1 MTLVLLDTNTYL
13 RLAKRIRPLLGVKFG
28 QKDYVL
34 TVLKDVEDEVR
45 RSPKLRFNHPWFDEA
60 TLGAERD
67 AKQVRLSDDEKRQS
81 SPGRDTARRKAR
93 SQGAI
98 NGRSCPTLKGSR
110 STSGMRRRR
119 GRTLPYR
126 YTRHIPARHV
136 RSCPRE
142 TDRDRHGHQR
152 CGVPASRAG
161 AGCSPSSW

>member
-67 AKQVRLSDDEKRQS
+67 GKVIMAALFRQVGGGEVHRDVLVGHAETDGVQRVPDALAALGHRLVRQPDDGERRDGLAPRDHPDGPGGQGG
-81 SPGRDTARRKAR
+81 GRDDVLA
-93 SQGAI
+93 
-98 NGRSCPTLKGSR
+98 
-110 STSGMRRRR
+110 
-119 GRTLPYR
+119 
-126 YTRHIPARHV
+126 
-136 RSCPRE
+136 
-142 TDRDRHGHQR
+142 
-152 CGVPASRAG
+152 VPPVG
-161 AGCSPSSW
+161 TG